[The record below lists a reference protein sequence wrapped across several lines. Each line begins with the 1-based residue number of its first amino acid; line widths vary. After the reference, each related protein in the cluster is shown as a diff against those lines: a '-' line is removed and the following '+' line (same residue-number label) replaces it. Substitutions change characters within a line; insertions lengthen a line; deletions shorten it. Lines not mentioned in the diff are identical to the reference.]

1 MTAGILLFYMA
12 CPRRPY
18 VNALRPYV
26 NRQEK
31 QFKRNFLPLLRVFL
45 IVTVVYTVVV
55 KIISKIII
63 LLTCSCP
70 PKYGSSSAILE
81 LCIKRIQNRTVKTGI
96 NLKNSTMKA

>member
-1 MTAGILLFYMA
+1 MFYMA

-31 QFKRNFLPLLRVFL
+31 QFKRNFLPLLRVLL

-55 KIISKIII
+55 KLLARLLYYLLAHVLPNMGRLLPFWSCASKEYKTE
-63 LLTCSCP
+63 LLR
-70 PKYGSSSAILE
+70 LE
-81 LCIKRIQNRTVKTGI
+81 
-96 NLKNSTMKA
+96 